1 MDLRN
6 LKTFI
11 SVAELASFTR
21 AAEQLGFSQST
32 VSFQIK
38 QLEREL
44 GIRLF
49 ERTRHAMK
57 LTDQGREVLRYAYRM
72 DKLTQDL
79 AEDLHAKEDHQS
91 CATGYGRLAV
101 QLPGTSLPGIL
112 VPVSGHQSENRHR
125 RDRISFPA
133 LAAQ

>member
-38 QLEREL
+38 HLEREL

-57 LTDQGREVLRYAYRM
+57 LTDQGREVLRYAPVVSQHNINFYYLYSVRFVFIPHG
-72 DKLTQDL
+72 DSLKIVESESTCGNNFFY
-79 AEDLHAKEDHQS
+79 LH
-91 CATGYGRLAV
+91 
-101 QLPGTSLPGIL
+101 
-112 VPVSGHQSENRHR
+112 
-125 RDRISFPA
+125 
-133 LAAQ
+133 

>member
-49 ERTRHAMK
+49 ERTR
-57 LTDQGREVLRYAYRM
+57 
-72 DKLTQDL
+72 
-79 AEDLHAKEDHQS
+79 
-91 CATGYGRLAV
+91 
-101 QLPGTSLPGIL
+101 
-112 VPVSGHQSENRHR
+112 

>member
-49 ERTRHAMK
+49 E
-57 LTDQGREVLRYAYRM
+57 LVF
-72 DKLTQDL
+72 
-79 AEDLHAKEDHQS
+79 S
-91 CATGYGRLAV
+91 
-101 QLPGTSLPGIL
+101 L
-112 VPVSGHQSENRHR
+112 VPWYNE
-125 RDRISFPA
+125 PA
-133 LAAQ
+133 KKSLRLSQGAVANSSSCLG

>member
-38 QLEREL
+38 QLE
-44 GIRLF
+44 
-49 ERTRHAMK
+49 T
-57 LTDQGREVLRYAYRM
+57 
-72 DKLTQDL
+72 
-79 AEDLHAKEDHQS
+79 
-91 CATGYGRLAV
+91 
-101 QLPGTSLPGIL
+101 
-112 VPVSGHQSENRHR
+112 
-125 RDRISFPA
+125 
-133 LAAQ
+133 